1 MGFVSTQ
8 SKKVKLSSQDLKT
21 RSSLGAEAS
30 NTSSRSKSTA
40 PEAAAASAMVVSST
54 PGNQQEVLMTET
66 DANAAVGDIKVRE

>member
-30 NTSSRSKSTA
+30 NTSSRSKTTA
-40 PEAAAASAMVVSST
+40 AEAAAASAMVASST